1 MPELSMTAVGFAL
14 WAAGLIVALGLGKK
28 PGHVF
33 YSVLMFGGSASL
45 LAAAVAGIDSVV
57 VWQAPSPIY
66 FAVAPLANKMDSL
79 SCVFL
84 GLLGAVGAAVAVFS
98 PGYLAHLGDR
108 INSGPYW
115 ACLFLFM
122 LSMAEVV
129 LSANAVTF
137 LVFWEVM
144 SLSSVELVA
153 SDQANKRAAQAALI
167 YLGATRVATAF
178 LAGGFLWL
186 HALTG
191 SWNFSDWQLAGANC
205 LWACGLI
212 FLGLSIK
219 AGVWPFHLWLP
230 YAHPAA
236 PTPVSALMSGVMI
249 KIAIYALVRLLV
261 FNEAFA
267 GPFQYVALA
276 LGTVSAFWGVLFAL
290 TQKDLKRLLAYSSI
304 ENVGL
309 IMMGVGICLYCKT
322 SHLPDLAVL
331 ALAAALLHSVNH
343 GLFKSALFL
352 AAGAVDAGA
361 GTRDLEQLGG
371 LASRMR
377 FTTLTFLAGSA
388 AICALPP
395 FNGFASK
402 WLLYQSLFRLAS
414 ESVSPVSRA
423 LPLACIGVLAL
434 VGGLAVACF
443 TRAAGIGFLGRPRVH
458 FVERAHE
465 GSKGMIASQLFL
477 AASCL
482 VLGIAVGPTLEFFQP
497 VCEALQGVPGYV
509 STNGVDLPSIFT
521 IPQGLIAFALLTLI
535 LLWSLLVLRTGAV
548 KRYKTWECGYGDL
561 PPRAQATAPSFAQPI
576 EHIFSPVLQYTMM
589 LKITGKDRRHFPEH
603 VKVESSFVSL
613 LESRIYLPA
622 INLIEWVSKK
632 LATIQAGSIHL
643 YLLYMLITLIL
654 LMSVGTGL

>member
-1 MPELSMTAVGFAL
+1 MTALLPLYFAL
-14 WAAGLIVALGLGKK
+14 GFWAVGVCLALAAGRRAGNILYSALLFAGSVSLVLASAAGA
-28 PGHVF
+28 GMDVF
-33 YSVLMFGGSASL
+33 LQG
-45 LAAAVAGIDSVV
+45 
-57 VWQAPSPIY
+57 PEPIY
-66 FAVAPLANKMDSL
+66 FAVAPLLNRVDSL
-79 SCVFL
+79 ACLFL
-84 GLLGAVGAAVAVFS
+84 GLLGAVGAAAAAFS
-98 PGYLAHLGDR
+98 PGYLAHLKDR
-108 INSGPYW
+108 INIGSYW

-122 LSMAEVV
+122 LAMAEVV

-144 SLSSVELVA
+144 SLSSVALVA
-153 SDQANKRAAQAALI
+153 ADQANKKAPQAALI

-191 SWNFSDWQLAGANC
+191 SWSFSDWRLSGEPYF
-205 LWACGLI
+205 WASVLI
-212 FLGLSIK
+212 FLGLMIK

-261 FNEAFA
+261 LGEAVS
-267 GPFQYVALA
+267 GPFLYVVLVM
-276 LGTVSAFWGVLFAL
+276 GTVSAFWGVLFAL
-290 TQKDLKRLLAYSSI
+290 TQRDLKRLLAYSSI

-309 IMMGVGICLYCKT
+309 ILMGISVCLYCKV
-322 SHLPDLAVL
+322 SGLPEVAAI
-331 ALAAALLHSVNH
+331 ALAAALFHCINH

-352 AAGAVDAGA
+352 GAGAVDAGA

-371 LASRMR
+371 LAGRMR
-377 FTTLTFLAGSA
+377 YTTACFLASSLA
-388 AICALPP
+388 LCALPP

-414 ESVSPVSRA
+414 LPGSPVTHA
-423 LPLACIGVLAL
+423 LALACIGVLAL

-443 TRAAGIGFLGRPRVH
+443 TRAVGIGFLGRPRAH

-465 GSKGMIASQLFL
+465 GTSGMIFSQLLL
-477 AASCL
+477 ASSCL
-482 VLGIAVGPTLEFFQP
+482 VLGVAAGPALKAFQP
-497 VCEALQGVPGYV
+497 VCAAVARVPTDV
-509 STNGVDLPSIFT
+509 SSAFTVPMTMIFVV
-521 IPQGLIAFALLTLI
+521 LLAFVLAPV
-535 LLWSLLVLRTGAV
+535 LLVLEPAAAR
-548 KRYKTWECGYGDL
+548 KYKTWECGYGEL
-561 PPRAQATAPSFAQPI
+561 SSRAQATAQSFAQPI

-622 INLIEWVSKK
+622 INAIEWASKR
-632 LATIQAGSIHL
+632 LAAIQAGSIHL
-643 YLLYMLITLIL
+643 YLLYMLMTLIL
-654 LMSVGTGL
+654 LVSAGAQL